1 MQAGRRHIMRGVDS
15 ALNEG
20 SDTVNEIIVGRPING
35 ITLND
40 LEYLLDDNGEI
51 MKFRSKEHAVAFLKK
66 QGVSDDEIY
75 YMSFIYTN
83 ESRECQCHLCEKH
96 GDCYIQDKF
105 QRLPRDKTNGVG
117 LGLCPKLK

>member
-1 MQAGRRHIMRGVDS
+1 M
-15 ALNEG
+15 
-20 SDTVNEIIVGRPING
+20 SDAEIIVGRPING
-35 ITLND
+35 IPLND

-83 ESRECQCHLCEKH
+83 ESRKCKCYLCEKH
-96 GDCYIQDKF
+96 GECYIQDKF
-105 QRLPRDKTNGVG
+105 QRLPRDKTNGLG
-117 LGLCPKLK
+117 LGLCPKRERK